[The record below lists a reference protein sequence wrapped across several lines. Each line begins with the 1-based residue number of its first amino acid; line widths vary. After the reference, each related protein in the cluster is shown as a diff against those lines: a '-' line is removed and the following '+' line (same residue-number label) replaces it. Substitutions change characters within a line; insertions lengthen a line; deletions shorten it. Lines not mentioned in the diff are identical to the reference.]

1 MLSKTQVKRVVESNN
16 KLFDVKLEQK
26 LDVLLLDM
34 IINEVKKFNVPCSM
48 SIPYNWEGFG
58 MYDNHPLIDIESP
71 NLGAY
76 IKDYLLMHTPAN
88 VVINE
93 EDLYMEDGSVYFDLS
108 VMKAI

>member
-34 IINEVKKFNVPCSM
+34 IINKVKEFNVPCSM

-58 MYDNHPLIDIESP
+58 RYSHHPLEDVESP
-71 NLGAY
+71 NLY
-76 IKDYLLMHTPAN
+76 EHIRDYLLMHTPAN

-93 EDLYMEDGSVYFDLS
+93 ENLYTEDGSVYFDLS